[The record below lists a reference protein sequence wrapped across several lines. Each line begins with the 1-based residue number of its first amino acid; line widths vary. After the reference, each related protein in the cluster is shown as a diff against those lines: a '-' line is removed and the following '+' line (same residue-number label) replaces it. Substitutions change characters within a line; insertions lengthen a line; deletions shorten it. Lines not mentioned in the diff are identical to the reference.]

1 MNARKQIL
9 VLSAVAL
16 GVLAP
21 ALADDSV
28 VGIWSQVSR
37 TKGGLG
43 SQWVFTKEG
52 TCTYTF
58 GALVD
63 FKYEIEGN
71 RLKMT
76 LLQSGANEVST
87 EEILI
92 EGDTLTE
99 NPKTPERKQVMK

>member
-1 MNARKQIL
+1 MQVRKIAMNTRKRIIL
-9 VLSAVAL
+9 L
-16 GVLAP
+16 GVLFLAVSVP
-21 ALADDSV
+21 AFADDSV

-71 RLKMT
+71 RVKMT

-99 NPKTPERKQVMK
+99 NPKT